1 MADVGT
7 ALLNDRIEQGI
18 TQGALAREIGVSQ
31 QILSKW
37 EANLS
42 FPRGRR
48 VDDLIRALGR
58 QSRTAQVLTELREKH
73 PRLFLAPGAGALPM
87 SIEARER
94 LLREDAE
101 ELARRQMINQAAVK
115 YQEMG
120 AGQPQDPQAMF
131 FRKAMPSPPYPEV
144 NPPSV
149 ESLQIQ
155 FVRASEQLVR
165 ITALVGRVAA
175 QLDDTAALLAKV
187 GDAIK
192 NLQPPVDERPDPDPP
207 E

>member
-1 MADVGT
+1 MADIGT

-37 EANLS
+37 EGNLS
-42 FPRGRR
+42 FPRGKR

-58 QSRTAQVLTELREKH
+58 QSRTAQVLTELRETH

-94 LLREDAE
+94 LLREDAA
-101 ELARRQMINQAAVK
+101 ELARRQMINSAAVK
-115 YQEMG
+115 YQEMS
-120 AGQPQDPQAMF
+120 AGQPEDPRAMF
-131 FRKAMPSPPYPEV
+131 FRKSMSPPPYKEV
-144 NPPSV
+144 TPNSV
-149 ESLQIQ
+149 DSLQLQ

-165 ITALVGRVAA
+165 ITALAGRVAA
-175 QLDDTAALLAKV
+175 QLDDTAALLAKI
-187 GDAIK
+187 GEAIRAIK
-192 NLQPPVDERPDPDPP
+192 PAVDERPDPDPP